1 MDHPVAQAILYGL
14 RRHWLALVFLL
25 IGAGAVLGSLQFSG
39 DKKEAHDKAD
49 SDLSS
54 AQASFVTDIEMKF
67 KPDKKGVNK
76 RQAGDNLERI
86 KEFFDTASEVFQF
99 DVNATYEGD
108 FMRHLKVR
116 VDELNDLAAS
126 NRVQLPNTL
135 VSKGQTNRK
144 YHFTFGLFQTNA
156 ILPADQIEGL
166 ALALHD
172 VQKIAGIFLTSNI
185 MEVKGI
191 QRTRMVQL
199 EDSGLTGTSQAY
211 TDDLKHYSNVE
222 ETLEGYPYRVT
233 FVCYPEALATV
244 LRRIASFPA
253 GGNGIYITR
262 NVKIESIIPGKEKDK
277 DGGDMMGGGD
287 LGGLGGGGGFGG
299 GGPDPDGGDG
309 GSFGGGDGKKKGKT
323 VGLPEASIE
332 ALAASDLGSKSAST
346 AIGERLLRV
355 ELHLDIIRRLLRHAD
370 GREAGEEEEEGF

>member
-1 MDHPVAQAILYGL
+1 
-14 RRHWLALVFLL
+14 
-25 IGAGAVLGSLQFSG
+25 
-39 DKKEAHDKAD
+39 
-49 SDLSS
+49 
-54 AQASFVTDIEMKF
+54 
-67 KPDKKGVNK
+67 
-76 RQAGDNLERI
+76 
-86 KEFFDTASEVFQF
+86 
-99 DVNATYEGD
+99 
-108 FMRHLKVR
+108 
-116 VDELNDLAAS
+116 
-126 NRVQLPNTL
+126 
-135 VSKGQTNRK
+135 
-144 YHFTFGLFQTNA
+144 
-156 ILPADQIEGL
+156 
-166 ALALHD
+166 
-172 VQKIAGIFLTSNI
+172 

-287 LGGLGGGGGFGG
+287 FGGLGGGGGFGG